1 MRIAVRRMKVNGVQC
16 AVVETVDWSRHELD
30 LMLRQGEP
38 EIELGGKF
46 MLQTPECLC
55 SCCHEVDPSNDLDGD
70 GVPDHCYFDV
80 GERLV
85 GLASGFPVME
95 QFAVDEFPMPEE
107 AAKAWSD
114 EVSRRIVQAV
124 RRLREADGAVST
136 SEVYE
141 V

>member
-1 MRIAVRRMKVNGVQC
+1 MRISVRRMKVNGVQC
-16 AVVETVDWSRHELD
+16 AVIETLDWSRHELD
-30 LMLRQGEP
+30 LMLRHGEP

-46 MLQTPECLC
+46 MLQRPECLC
-55 SCCHEVDPSNDLDGD
+55 SCGYDVDPSNDLDGD
-70 GVPDHCYFDV
+70 GVPDYCYFDV
-80 GERLV
+80 GMRFA

-95 QFAVDEFPMPEE
+95 QFGVDSFQMPEE

-124 RRLREADGAVST
+124 RRLRESDGAVST